1 MILQCKY
8 FRASEGW
15 DLEQQ
20 LNEFISKLPRESLV
34 DIKMTEYQATAEP
47 TTHFVS
53 ALLIYVA

>member
-34 DIKMTEYQATAEP
+34 DIKMTEHQATAEP
-47 TTHFVS
+47 ATHFVS